1 MSSSVIRQLGSILRS
16 ASRSALAG
24 SSKQSLASVAPRTYG
39 LTSAS
44 RVMKFSTARTALNSA
59 EKKKQDETKASGE
72 AMGATDK
79 DAAAGAGSEALQAQ
93 IKEKDAKIKELQEA
107 ILYGKADYQN
117 LQRRSKDEKAQA
129 GDFAITKLAKDLTS
143 SIDIL
148 GLALKSVPE
157 ELRTAPK
164 DLDLKDPRR
173 VVADLYS
180 GVDLTSKSLL
190 DMLRTHGIVQFDP
203 TGDKFDPK
211 EHEALYQAPVP
222 GKEPGTVLECSKV
235 GYKIKDRL
243 LRAAEVGVVQ
253 STE

>member
-1 MSSSVIRQLGSILRS
+1 MSSSMSRQLGFTLRS
-16 ASRSALAG
+16 VSRSAAAG
-24 SSKQSLASVAPRTYG
+24 SSKQSLASVAPR
-39 LTSAS
+39 AAAFQPVA
-44 RVMKFSTARTALNSA
+44 RAMNFSTARTALNSA
-59 EKKKQDETKASGE
+59 SQKKEEETKASGE

-79 DAAAGAGSEALQAQ
+79 DAAAASTEALQAQ
-93 IKEKDAKIKELQEA
+93 IKDKDAKIKELQEA

-148 GLALKSVPE
+148 GLALRSVPE
-157 ELRTAPK
+157 ELRAASQ
-164 DLDLKDPRR
+164 DIDSKDPRR
-173 VVADLYS
+173 VIADLYS

-203 TGDKFDPK
+203 TGEKFDPK

-253 STE
+253 STD

>member
-1 MSSSVIRQLGSILRS
+1 MSSSMSRQLGFALRS
-16 ASRSALAG
+16 AVAS
-24 SSKQSLASVAPRTYG
+24 SSKQSLASVAPRAFAP
-39 LTSAS
+39 AS
-44 RVMKFSTARTALNSA
+44 RAMNFSTARTAFNSA
-59 EKKKQDETKASGE
+59 SQKKEEETKASGE

-79 DAAAGAGSEALQAQ
+79 DAGSDVLQAQ

-117 LQRRSKDEKAQA
+117 LQRRSKDEKLQA
-129 GDFAITKLAKDLTS
+129 GDVAITKLAKDLTS

-148 GLALKSVPE
+148 GLALRSVPE

-164 DLDLKDPRR
+164 DLDSKDPRR

-203 TGDKFDPK
+203 TGEKFDPK

-222 GKEPGTVLECSKV
+222 GKEPGTVLECSKI

-253 STE
+253 SS

>member
-1 MSSSVIRQLGSILRS
+1 MSSSMSRQLGFALRS
-16 ASRSALAG
+16 VSRSAAAG
-24 SSKQSLASVAPRTYG
+24 SSKQSLASVAPR
-39 LTSAS
+39 AAAFQPVA
-44 RVMKFSTARTALNSA
+44 RAMNFSTVRTALNSA
-59 EKKKQDETKASGE
+59 SQKKEEETKASGE

-79 DAAAGAGSEALQAQ
+79 DAAAASTEALQAQ
-93 IKEKDAKIKELQEA
+93 IKDKDTKIKELQEA

-148 GLALKSVPE
+148 GLALRSVPE
-157 ELRTAPK
+157 ELRAASQ
-164 DLDLKDPRR
+164 DIDSKDPRR
-173 VVADLYS
+173 VIADLYS

-203 TGDKFDPK
+203 TGEKFDPK

-253 STE
+253 STD

>member
-1 MSSSVIRQLGSILRS
+1 M
-16 ASRSALAG
+16 
-24 SSKQSLASVAPRTYG
+24 T
-39 LTSAS
+39 
-44 RVMKFSTARTALNSA
+44 FSTARTAFNSA
-59 EKKKQDETKASGE
+59 EKKKEEETKASGE

-79 DAAAGAGSEALQAQ
+79 DAAGAGSDALQAQ

-117 LQRRSKDEKAQA
+117 LQRRSKDEKLLA
-129 GDFAITKLAKDLTS
+129 GDIAITKLAKDLTS

-148 GLALKSVPE
+148 GLALRSVPE
-157 ELRTAPK
+157 ELRVASK
-164 DLDLKDPRR
+164 DLDMKDPRR

-203 TGDKFDPK
+203 TGEKFDPK

>member
-1 MSSSVIRQLGSILRS
+1 MN
-16 ASRSALAG
+16 
-24 SSKQSLASVAPRTYG
+24 
-39 LTSAS
+39 
-44 RVMKFSTARTALNSA
+44 FSTARTAFNSA
-59 EKKKQDETKASGE
+59 DKKKEEETKASGE

-79 DAAAGAGSEALQAQ
+79 DAAAGAGAGSEALQAQ

-117 LQRRSKDEKAQA
+117 LQRRSKDEKLLA
-129 GDFAITKLAKDLTS
+129 GDVAITKLAKDLTS

-157 ELRTAPK
+157 ELRVAPK
-164 DLDLKDPRR
+164 DLDSKDPRR

-203 TGDKFDPK
+203 TGEKFDPK

-253 STE
+253 STN

>member
-1 MSSSVIRQLGSILRS
+1 MSMFLPRQFGRALQVASSSRYVVSAAPCSRTFATSYALRNE
-16 ASRSALAG
+16 
-24 SSKQSLASVAPRTYG
+24 Q
-39 LTSAS
+39 
-44 RVMKFSTARTALNSA
+44 
-59 EKKKQDETKASGE
+59 KKKEEENKASGE
-72 AMGATDK
+72 AMGATDAKAEGK
-79 DAAAGAGSEALQAQ
+79 DEPQAQ
-93 IKEKDAKIKELQEA
+93 LLKERDAKIKELQEA

-129 GDFAITKLAKDLTS
+129 GDVAITKLARDLTNTL
-143 SIDIL
+143 DIL
-148 GLALKSVPE
+148 SLALRSVPE
-157 ELRTAPK
+157 ELRTASK

-173 VVADLYS
+173 VAADLFS
-180 GVDLTSKSLL
+180 GVDLTSKSML

-203 TGDKFDPK
+203 TGEKFDPK

-253 STE
+253 ST

>member
-1 MSSSVIRQLGSILRS
+1 MNFSTTRS
-16 ASRSALAG
+16 AFDD
-24 SSKQSLASVAPRTYG
+24 AS
-39 LTSAS
+39 
-44 RVMKFSTARTALNSA
+44 
-59 EKKKQDETKASGE
+59 KKKEEETKASGE
-72 AMGATDK
+72 AMGATDG
-79 DAAAGAGSEALQAQ
+79 AEGGAGNDALQTQ
-93 IKEKDAKIKELQEA
+93 LKEKDAKIKELQEA

-117 LQRRSKDEKAQA
+117 LQRRSKDEKLLA
-129 GDFAITKLAKDLTS
+129 GDVAITKLAKDLTN

-157 ELRTAPK
+157 EFRTAPK
-164 DLDLKDPRR
+164 ELDNKDPRR
-173 VVADLYS
+173 VVADLFS
-180 GVDLTSKSLL
+180 GVDLTSKSML

-203 TGDKFDPK
+203 TGEKFDPK

-253 STE
+253 SS

>member
-1 MSSSVIRQLGSILRS
+1 MSRQLGFALRS
-16 ASRSALAG
+16 VSRSAVAG
-24 SSKQSLASVAPRTYG
+24 SSKQSLASVAPRA
-39 LTSAS
+39 SAFHPVS
-44 RVMKFSTARTALNSA
+44 RATNFSTARPTLNSSSQ
-59 EKKKQDETKASGE
+59 KKEEEIKASGE
-72 AMGATDK
+72 AMGAADK
-79 DAAAGAGSEALQAQ
+79 EAGAGSEALQAQ

-129 GDFAITKLAKDLTS
+129 GDFAVTKLAKDLTS

-164 DLDLKDPRR
+164 DLDSKDPRR
-173 VVADLYS
+173 VVADLFS
-180 GVDLTSKSLL
+180 GVDLTSKSML

-203 TGDKFDPK
+203 TGEKFDPK

-253 STE
+253 STD

>member
-1 MSSSVIRQLGSILRS
+1 MSRQLGFALRS
-16 ASRSALAG
+16 VSRSAVAG
-24 SSKQSLASVAPRTYG
+24 SSKQGLGSVTPRAQAFAP
-39 LTSAS
+39 AS
-44 RVMKFSTARTALNSA
+44 RAMKFSTTRSAFNSA
-59 EKKKQDETKASGE
+59 EQKKAEETKASGE

-79 DAAAGAGSEALQAQ
+79 EAGNGNGNDALQAQ
-93 IKEKDAKIKELQEA
+93 IKDKDAKIKELQEA

-117 LQRRSKDEKAQA
+117 LQRRSKDEKLLA
-129 GDFAITKLAKDLTS
+129 GDVAITKLAKDLTN

-148 GLALKSVPE
+148 GLALRSVPDE
-157 ELRTAPK
+157 MRTAAK
-164 DLDLKDPRR
+164 DVDSKDPRR
-173 VVADLYS
+173 VLADLYS

-203 TGDKFDPK
+203 TGEKFDPK

-222 GKEPGTVLECSKV
+222 GKEPGTVLECSKL

-253 STE
+253 SS

>member
-1 MSSSVIRQLGSILRS
+1 MSRSLGFALRS
-16 ASRSALAG
+16 ASRSAVAG
-24 SSKQSLASVAPRTYG
+24 SSKQLLTATAAPASRAMNFSTTRAAFN
-39 LTSAS
+39 SAS
-44 RVMKFSTARTALNSA
+44 S
-59 EKKKQDETKASGE
+59 KKEQDNQASGE

-79 DAAAGAGSEALQAQ
+79 SGAADTEALQTQ
-93 IKEKDAKIKELQEA
+93 LKEKDAKIKELQEA

-129 GDFAITKLAKDLTS
+129 GDFAITRLAKDLTS

-148 GLALKSVPE
+148 GLALRSVPE

-164 DLDLKDPRR
+164 DLDMKDPRR

-203 TGDKFDPK
+203 TGEKFDPK

-222 GKEPGTVLECSKV
+222 GKEPGTVLECSKL

-253 STE
+253 SS

>member
-1 MSSSVIRQLGSILRS
+1 MSRQLGFALRT
-16 ASRSALAG
+16 ASRSAVAG
-24 SSKQSLASVAPRTYG
+24 SSRQSLASAAPRASAFAQLPRVMTFS
-39 LTSAS
+39 TTRSAPNSAS
-44 RVMKFSTARTALNSA
+44 N
-59 EKKKQDETKASGE
+59 KKEEEAQASGE
-72 AMGATDK
+72 AMGATDSE
-79 DAAAGAGSEALQAQ
+79 AGASTDALQAQ

-117 LQRRSKDEKAQA
+117 LQRRTKDEKAQA

-164 DLDLKDPRR
+164 DLDSKDPRR
-173 VVADLYS
+173 VIADLYS

-203 TGDKFDPK
+203 TGEKFDPK

-253 STE
+253 STS

>member
-1 MSSSVIRQLGSILRS
+1 MSSSMSRQLGFALRS
-16 ASRSALAG
+16 VSRSAVAG
-24 SSKQSLASVAPRTYG
+24 SSKQSLASVAPCA
-39 LTSAS
+39 SAFAPVS
-44 RVMKFSTARTALNSA
+44 RAMNFSTARTAFNSA
-59 EKKKQDETKASGE
+59 EKKKEEETKASGE

-79 DAAAGAGSEALQAQ
+79 ESGTGSEGLQAQ
-93 IKEKDAKIKELQEA
+93 IKEKDDRIKELQEA

-129 GDFAITKLAKDLTS
+129 GDFAITKLAKDLTNS
-143 SIDIL
+143 LDIL
-148 GLALKSVPE
+148 GLALRSVPE
-157 ELRTAPK
+157 EFRAAPK
-164 DLDLKDPRR
+164 DLDQKDPRR
-173 VVADLYS
+173 VISDLYS
-180 GVDLTSKSLL
+180 GIELTSKSLL

-203 TGDKFDPK
+203 TGEKFDPK

-253 STE
+253 SS

>member
-1 MSSSVIRQLGSILRS
+1 MSSSMPRQLGFALRS
-16 ASRSALAG
+16 ASRSAVAG
-24 SSKQSLASVAPRTYG
+24 SSKPTLASICPRAFAP
-39 LTSAS
+39 AS
-44 RVMKFSTARTALNSA
+44 RAMKFSTARTVLNSA
-59 EKKKQDETKASGE
+59 SQKKEEETKASGE

-79 DAAAGAGSEALQAQ
+79 NAGDDALQAQ

-157 ELRTAPK
+157 ELRTTPK
-164 DLDLKDPRR
+164 ELDIKDPRR
-173 VVADLYS
+173 VIADLYS
-180 GVDLTSKSLL
+180 GVELTSKSLL

-203 TGDKFDPK
+203 TGEKFDPK

-253 STE
+253 STN

>member
-1 MSSSVIRQLGSILRS
+1 MNFSTTRAAYNS
-16 ASRSALAG
+16 AS
-24 SSKQSLASVAPRTYG
+24 SKKEQ
-39 LTSAS
+39 
-44 RVMKFSTARTALNSA
+44 
-59 EKKKQDETKASGE
+59 ETQASGE

-79 DAAAGAGSEALQAQ
+79 SADTEALQTQ

-129 GDFAITKLAKDLTS
+129 GDFAITRLAKDLTS

-148 GLALKSVPE
+148 GLALRSVPE

-164 DLDLKDPRR
+164 DLDMKDPRR

-203 TGDKFDPK
+203 TGEKFDPK

-222 GKEPGTVLECSKV
+222 GKEPGTVLECSKL

-253 STE
+253 SS